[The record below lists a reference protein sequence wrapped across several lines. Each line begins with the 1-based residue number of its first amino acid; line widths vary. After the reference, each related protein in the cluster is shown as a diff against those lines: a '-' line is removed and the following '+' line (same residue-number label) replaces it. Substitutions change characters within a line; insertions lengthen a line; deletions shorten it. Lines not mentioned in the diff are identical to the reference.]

1 MIKQL
6 KRAILITDKKL
17 FGGALAKALE
27 GKKEDFFHNSSS
39 VTLFEPVSDLILMQ
53 TDECLNRMAYASASE
68 DPLVCDRNLQIIS
81 GLGSLKKAFES
92 DEDLIETAVRDTET
106 GADSGKIAESEEILN
121 IRSSCKNK
129 TGNYYCILFPPAAEF
144 FGDIVKDIASFE
156 ADNIFVRSFEEI
168 ETTKES
174 LSAFVRAIYAKDSIL
189 QKDLET
195 KLSHIVD
202 ATEKY
207 VLGIVSIDVTD
218 PRYRAKKD
226 NGMPEPVA
234 IIDLKNAI
242 RAKYRNAAPNLHIDY
257 KYEYAHDV
265 VIHTT
270 DNYII
275 NTVCRDAVS
284 ALKQGNI

>member
-17 FGGALAKALE
+17 FGGVLAKALDRN
-27 GKKEDFFHNSSS
+27 KEDFFHNISS

-53 TDECLNRMAYASASE
+53 TDECLYRMAYSSDSE
-68 DPLVCDRNLQIIS
+68 DPLVCDRNLQIVS
-81 GLGSLKKAFES
+81 GLGSLKKAYES
-92 DEDLIETAVRDTET
+92 DEDLIATEVRDTET
-106 GADSGKIAESEEILN
+106 GADNGEIAESEEIPE

-174 LSAFVRAIYAKDSIL
+174 LSAFVRAIYAKDSIR

-226 NGMPEPVA
+226 NGMPEPAA

-242 RAKYRNAAPNLHIDY
+242 RAKYRDAAPNLHKEY

-284 ALKQGNI
+284 ALKQGRI

>member
-27 GKKEDFFHNSSS
+27 VKKEDFFHNKSS

-53 TDECLNRMAYASASE
+53 TDECLNRMAYASDSK

-81 GLGSLKKAFES
+81 GLGRLKKAYES
-92 DEDLIETAVRDTET
+92 DEDLIETAVRDMET
-106 GADSGKIAESEEILN
+106 GADNGELAESEKILD

-144 FGDIVKDIASFE
+144 FGDIVIDIASFE

-189 QKDLET
+189 QKDLEI
-195 KLSHIVD
+195 KLAHIID

-207 VLGIVSIDVTD
+207 ILGIVSIDVTD

-226 NGMPEPVA
+226 NGMPEPAA

-257 KYEYAHDV
+257 RYEYAHDV

-275 NTVCRDAVS
+275 NTVCRDAVF

>member
-27 GKKEDFFHNSSS
+27 VKKEDFFHNSSS
-39 VTLFEPVSDLILMQ
+39 VTLLEPVSDLILMQ
-53 TDECLNRMAYASASE
+53 TDDRLNKMAYASDSE

-106 GADSGKIAESEEILN
+106 GADSGEIAESEEILN
-121 IRSSCKNK
+121 IKSSCKNK

-144 FGDIVKDIASFE
+144 FEDIAKDIASFE